1 MKKLIVGLLCA
12 FISISVA
19 EDSVFVVSTD
29 KEKGKA
35 AAEKLGGKW
44 CKSLSKAVSRAEG
57 EIGEGKNVVIKMTAG
72 EYKGDLGSGAY
83 EFPAFKNEK
92 ASLTIEGGYNADFSA
107 RSPFKTPTKIVT
119 VADRSA
125 PMIKFGRNSKLKS
138 FKVDGLLFDSQASN
152 KYDAKSNS
160 LKIGSSC
167 THVYFQ
173 FSYLETNEL
182 AFVNSVFLNS
192 ANRVMEPLIRAATD
206 KAVIRYENCIFLN
219 NRIPL
224 KLDSARF
231 RQSPAKIIVNHCSF
245 LLNWAYNPDPGTGNP
260 AALEIGPYQAAKEV
274 ILTNNLFYSN
284 FGGAILAL
292 NKKMPALTVNNN
304 NFVGNGLL
312 HGKTEADAVCMIV
325 SAGGKKQDLPMDS
338 IEDVNAVDEAEDN
351 VSISPGINL
360 TLGSPLVVDSSKVKA
375 KDNWQNEVRRILNMN
390 LDGGTVAIKDY
401 CPRKDYSTEAPPF
414 PANPDAV
421 KYGAQAD
428 KVLK

>member
-1 MKKLIVGLLCA
+1 MKKFIVTLLCA
-12 FISISVA
+12 FISMGVA
-19 EDSVFVVSTD
+19 EDSVLVVSTD
-29 KEKGKA
+29 KDSGKA
-35 AAEKLGGKW
+35 AAEKFKGQW
-44 CKSLSKAVSRAEG
+44 CKSLTKAFAKAEG
-57 EIGEGKNVVIKMTAG
+57 DIAEGKNVIIKMAAG
-72 EYKGDLGSGAY
+72 EYKGDLGAGAY
-83 EFPAFKNEK
+83 ELPVFKNEK
-92 ASLTIEGGYNADFSA
+92 ASLCIEGGYAADFSA

-125 PMIKFGRNSKLKS
+125 PMIKFGRNSKLQS

-152 KYDAKSNS
+152 QYDAKSNS
-160 LKIGSSC
+160 LKIGNSC

-231 RQSPAKIIVNHCSF
+231 RQAPAKIIVNHCSF

-292 NKKMPALTVNNN
+292 NQKMPALTVNNN

-312 HGKTEADAVCMIV
+312 HGKTESDAVCMIV
-325 SAGGKKQDLPMDS
+325 SAGGKKQDLAMAA
-338 IEDVNAVDEAEDN
+338 IEDVTAVEEAENN
-351 VSISPGINL
+351 VSIAPGINL

-401 CPRKDYSTEAPPF
+401 CPKKEYSAEAPPF
-414 PANPDAV
+414 PANPDAL

-428 KVLK
+428 KIMK